1 MNKKIITTLGLTT
14 LLTITGCASGTE
26 TSNTFIVSSADTT
39 KPVITLKAESVEVE
53 LNKEYNAKNNIKS
66 VTDDTDGTLE
76 YAKKATDDSAYYL
89 IDDSKVDTSKAGTY
103 EVKVTAVDK
112 SGNETT
118 SKFSVAVKEKSDDKS
133 ETANTDTKSDS
144 SNKKTDSS
152 SSKNTDSSKKS
163 DTSSKKASS
172 SNSSTSSSKSV
183 TTNSNATSNSNNS
196 TNASSSSKQTC
207 QTVHHN
213 ATGHYETQQTLKTA
227 AWDESVY
234 DGAQTKCNYCGQTFA
249 ISSDYDAH
257 KNYYRSLWNEQY
269 NQTMDVEQTDKT
281 LLQHGSSTCVPV
293 YHTVHHDAEYTT
305 TQVWVEDTAAYDE
318 TVCS

>member
-1 MNKKIITTLGLTT
+1 MNNKFITTLGLTT
-14 LLTITGCASGTE
+14 LLTITGCASGSE
-26 TSNTFIVSSADTT
+26 TSNVSVVSSVDST
-39 KPVITLKAESVEVE
+39 KPVITLKAESVNVE
-53 LNKEYNAKNNIKS
+53 LDKKYDAKENIES
-66 VTDDTDGTLE
+66 VTDDVDGTLE

-89 IDDSKVDTSKAGTY
+89 IDDSKVDTSKTGTY

-112 SGNETT
+112 SGNEAT
-118 SKFSVAVKEKSDDKS
+118 SKFDVVVKEKSDGKS
-133 ETANTDTKSDS
+133 ETSNTDTKSDS
-144 SNKKTDSS
+144 SNKKTNSS

-163 DTSSKKASS
+163 NTSS

-183 TTNSNATSNSNNS
+183 ATNSNATSNSNNS
-196 TNASSSSKQTC
+196 ANTSSSSKQTC
-207 QTVHHN
+207 QTVHHD

-234 DGAQTKCNYCGQTFA
+234 DGPQTKCNYCGQTFA
-249 ISSDYDAH
+249 NSSDYDAH
-257 KNYYRSLWNEQY
+257 ADYYRSLWNEQY

-305 TQVWVEDTAAYDE
+305 TQVWVEDTPAYDD

>member
-1 MNKKIITTLGLTT
+1 MNNKFITTLGLTT
-14 LLTITGCASGTE
+14 LLTITGCASGSE
-26 TSNTFIVSSADTT
+26 TSNVSVVSSVDST
-39 KPVITLKAESVEVE
+39 KPVITLKAESVNVE
-53 LNKEYNAKNNIKS
+53 LDKKYDAKENIES
-66 VTDDTDGTLE
+66 VTDDVDGTLE

-89 IDDSKVDTSKAGTY
+89 IDDSKVDTSKTGTY

-112 SGNETT
+112 SGNEAT
-118 SKFSVAVKEKSDDKS
+118 SKFDVVVKEKSDGKS
-133 ETANTDTKSDS
+133 ETSNTDTKSDS
-144 SNKKTDSS
+144 SNKKTNSS

-163 DTSSKKASS
+163 NTSS
-172 SNSSTSSSKSV
+172 SNSSTSSNKSV
-183 TTNSNATSNSNNS
+183 ATNSNATSNSNSSAN
-196 TNASSSSKQTC
+196 TSSSSKQTC
-207 QTVHHN
+207 QTVHHD

-234 DGAQTKCNYCGQTFA
+234 DGPQTKCNYCGQTFA
-249 ISSDYDAH
+249 NSSDYDAH
-257 KNYYRSLWNEQY
+257 ADYYRSLWNEQY
-269 NQTMDVEQTDKT
+269 NQATDNEQIDNS